1 MPGRQYFIYICIYSA
16 DSRCG
21 IRWDKQPAQ
30 IPNTIIFV
38 PKMGI
43 MKLMDTQKQIESD
56 FKDALRA
63 GDDLRKR
70 TYRMVLSSIK
80 LAEIDKGK
88 SLEESDVL
96 VIIQKEIKSHRESI
110 ADAERAD
117 RADIVAESESEI
129 KILEVYLPQPLTQ
142 DEIEAMANEAIAE
155 VGATS
160 PKEMGKVMK
169 VLMPRVQGRADG
181 SQVSQTVR
189 QLLVDE

>member
-1 MPGRQYFIYICIYSA
+1 
-16 DSRCG
+16 
-21 IRWDKQPAQ
+21 
-30 IPNTIIFV
+30 
-38 PKMGI
+38 
-43 MKLMDTQKQIESD
+43 MDTQKQIESD

-63 GDDLRKR
+63 GDELRKR

-88 SLEESDVL
+88 SLEEPDVL

-189 QLLVDE
+189 QLLADE

>member
-1 MPGRQYFIYICIYSA
+1 
-16 DSRCG
+16 
-21 IRWDKQPAQ
+21 
-30 IPNTIIFV
+30 
-38 PKMGI
+38 

-63 GDDLRKR
+63 GDELRKR

-88 SLEESDVL
+88 SLEEPDVL

-189 QLLVDE
+189 QLLADE

>member
-1 MPGRQYFIYICIYSA
+1 
-16 DSRCG
+16 
-21 IRWDKQPAQ
+21 
-30 IPNTIIFV
+30 
-38 PKMGI
+38 MGI

-56 FKDALRA
+56 FKDAMRA

-70 TYRMVLSSIK
+70 TYRLVLSAIK

-88 SLEESDVL
+88 FLEEPDVL
-96 VIIQKEIKSHRESI
+96 VIIQKEIKSRRESI

-117 RADIVAESESEI
+117 RADIVAEAEAEI
-129 KILEVYLPQPLTQ
+129 NILEAYLPQPLTQ

>member
-1 MPGRQYFIYICIYSA
+1 
-16 DSRCG
+16 
-21 IRWDKQPAQ
+21 
-30 IPNTIIFV
+30 
-38 PKMGI
+38 MGI

-63 GDDLRKR
+63 GDELRKR

-88 SLEESDVL
+88 SLEEPDVL

-189 QLLVDE
+189 QLLADE

>member
-1 MPGRQYFIYICIYSA
+1 
-16 DSRCG
+16 
-21 IRWDKQPAQ
+21 
-30 IPNTIIFV
+30 
-38 PKMGI
+38 

-80 LAEIDKGK
+80 LAEIDTGK

>member
-1 MPGRQYFIYICIYSA
+1 
-16 DSRCG
+16 
-21 IRWDKQPAQ
+21 
-30 IPNTIIFV
+30 
-38 PKMGI
+38 MGI

-63 GDDLRKR
+63 GDELRKR

-88 SLEESDVL
+88 SLEEPDVL

-110 ADAERAD
+110 ADAEQAD

-189 QLLVDE
+189 QLLADE